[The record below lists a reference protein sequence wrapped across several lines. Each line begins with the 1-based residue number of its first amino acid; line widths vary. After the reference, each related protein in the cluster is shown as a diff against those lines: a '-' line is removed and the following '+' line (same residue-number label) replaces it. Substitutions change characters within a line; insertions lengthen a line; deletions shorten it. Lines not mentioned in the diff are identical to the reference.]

1 MTNSLSS
8 NTSTTRNSLGFFKGI
23 ALKLCMLL
31 LAIGIVP
38 ALVIY
43 IIFTNQQDTYY
54 KARAKV
60 LENLA
65 VNVSSIIDRN
75 LFERYGD
82 VQAFTINSA
91 LDDPANWNN
100 TSATNPLIEAMDEYT
115 KCYGFYR
122 LMMVVDT
129 KGNLH
134 AVNTK
139 DAKGKSISTD
149 FLYKQNFANEPWF
162 QKAMKG
168 EFLEGKN
175 GFTGT
180 VVQGPFVSEHVAK
193 IYGEDGYVIAFSTPI
208 KNPKGEVIGVW
219 VNFATFNLIED
230 IISQV
235 YARVSKGSN
244 KSTEITLLDPKGNV
258 LVDFDSELLK
268 NGQYQRDFNIVGRLN
283 LIEKKLEPA
292 IRAAQGDTGSMTTIH
307 FRKNIEQ
314 VAGYSPSMGAYDFP
328 GLKWSV
334 IARFPSAEIFA
345 DLNRVGNIIL
355 MSLVIIA
362 FVTLGIGILSGY
374 IFTKPIKALTTRM
387 FALAQG
393 EKFAKIP
400 GLNRRDEIGAMAQ
413 AVEVF
418 RENALKLDQLQ
429 AEAEASKEENERQ
442 RKKAMAELAQ
452 KFEASVG
459 QVVDVVSRTAL
470 QINDFAKG
478 MAAKAEQSNDKCT
491 VVTTASSEV
500 TVNIQVIA
508 SAAEEL
514 SRSVMEIS
522 QNVKNASS
530 IASKAVDNAA
540 KTNESVKGLSNAV
553 NKISEVISLINDI
566 AEQTNLL
573 ALNATIEAARAG
585 EAGKGFAVVA
595 SEVKTLSLQTSQAT
609 ENIREHI
616 QGIQNATDE
625 AVKAIQGIVTTIN
638 EINEIAAGVAYAVE
652 EQGAATR
659 DIANNVQFAANSTDQ
674 LSNNIVE
681 VSHNTQD
688 TGQAAEQL
696 LGEATE
702 MSKQASTLKREVDKF
717 LSAISQDN
725 K

>member
-8 NTSTTRNSLGFFKGI
+8 NTSAPRSLLNFFRGI

-54 KARAKV
+54 KAQART
-60 LENLA
+60 LEDLA
-65 VNVSSIIDRN
+65 VNVNSIIDRN
-75 LFERYGD
+75 LFQRYAD
-82 VQAFTINSA
+82 VKVFAIDTA

-100 TSATNPLIEAMDEYT
+100 TSPTNPLIDAMDQYMQ
-115 KCYGFYR
+115 CFGFYR

-129 KGNLH
+129 KGNVR
-134 AVNTK
+134 AVNSK
-139 DAKGKSISTD
+139 DAKGNTIQTTS
-149 FLYKQNFANEPWF
+149 LYKENFANEPWF
-162 QKAMKG
+162 KKAIKG
-168 EFLEGKN
+168 EFLQGKN
-175 GFTGT
+175 GFTGA
-180 VVQGPFVSEHVAK
+180 VVQGPFVSEQVAK
-193 IYGEDGYVIAFSTPI
+193 IYGEDGYVMAFSTPI
-208 KNPKGEVIGVW
+208 KDPKGEVTGVW
-219 VNFATFNLIED
+219 VNFATFNFIED
-230 IISQV
+230 VISQL
-235 YARVSKGSN
+235 YDQVSKGLN
-244 KSTEITLLDPKGNV
+244 KKTSITLLDPKGNV
-258 LVDFDSELLK
+258 LADFDSEFLK
-268 NGQYQRDFNIVGRLN
+268 NGQYHRDLNIVGRFN
-283 LIEKKLEPA
+283 LIEEKLEPA
-292 IRAAQGDTGSMTTIH
+292 IRAVQGQTGSMLSTHT
-307 FRKNIEQ
+307 RKKTEQ
-314 VAGYSPSMGAYDFP
+314 VAGYAPSMGAYDFP

-334 IARFPSAEIFA
+334 VVRVFAEEAFA
-345 DLNRVGNIIL
+345 DLNRVANIIL

-362 FVTLGIGILSGY
+362 FATLGIGILSGY
-374 IFTKPIKALTTRM
+374 IFTKPIKALTDRM
-387 FALAQG
+387 FSLAQG
-393 EKFAKIP
+393 EKFARIP
-400 GLNRRDEIGAMAQ
+400 GLSRKDEIGAMAQ

-522 QNVKNASS
+522 QNVKNSSS
-530 IASKAVDNAA
+530 IANKAVDSAA

-625 AVKAIQGIVTTIN
+625 AVKAIQGIVSTIN

-702 MSKQASTLKREVDKF
+702 MSKQASTLKSEVDKF
-717 LSAISQDN
+717 LSAISQD